1 MPAMAR
7 LDDKVAVVTG
17 AAHGLGRAIA
27 ERLAGEGATVV
38 LGDVDAPALDRTGA
52 RIVGKGGRASGVVGD
67 VTEEEPA
74 ARLIAAA
81 VERGGRLDILV
92 NNVGGS
98 RNARIWEMAVADWD
112 FTLRLN
118 LRSTFLCTRA
128 AVPHMMKR
136 RYGRIVC
143 ISSGAREGTPWTA
156 YYQGGSAYSAA
167 KAGVHGFIRDV
178 ALELAEHGINV
189 NAVAPGP
196 IDTER
201 VGEALRRMNETVE
214 YSPNR
219 MTPLRRLGQQVCR
232 EGVPQAVRMHGSVA
246 RNQAGVQ
253 LHNAACAPVGKPRT
267 QVIRK
272 ESFFPRLNGTHCEIL
287 LQRSRRGRS
296 IRNLPFLATLA
307 THQQPTVGEV
317 YVGQFQPNEFAHAQP
332 AAIEQFEGPLVR
344 ASQFLLQPPASCI
357 AGIAD
362 HSTQIRFGLLRTL
375 APGWCW

>member
-27 ERLAGEGATVV
+27 ERLAREGAQVV
-38 LGDVDAPALDRTGA
+38 LGDVDGGALDGVVTRIGA
-52 RIVGKGGRASGVVGD
+52 AGGRAAGVVGD

-74 ARLIAAA
+74 ARLVAAA
-81 VERGGRLDILV
+81 VERGGGRLDILV

-98 RNARIWEMAVADWD
+98 RNARIWEMSAADWD

-156 YYQGGSAYSAA
+156 YYQGGAAYSAA

-178 ALELAEHGINV
+178 ALELAQHGINV

-196 IDTER
+196 LDTER
-201 VGEALRRMNETVE
+201 VGGDLRRLDETVE
-214 YSPNR
+214 FSPTR
-219 MTPLRRLGQQVCR
+219 MTPLRRLGRPEEVAD
-232 EGVPQAVRMHGSVA
+232 AV
-246 RNQAGVQ
+246 
-253 LHNAACAPVGKPRT
+253 L
-267 QVIRK
+267 
-272 ESFFPRLNGTHCEIL
+272 
-287 LQRSRRGRS
+287 
-296 IRNLPFLATLA
+296 FLASDEATYITGHTLA
-307 THQQPTVGEV
+307 VTG
-317 YVGQFQPNEFAHAQP
+317 G
-332 AAIEQFEGPLVR
+332 R
-344 ASQFLLQPPASCI
+344 
-357 AGIAD
+357 
-362 HSTQIRFGLLRTL
+362 
-375 APGWCW
+375 